1 VNLSMLAL
9 MRNESVFFVGL
20 FLILFLIWIWRGIRG
35 QRERE
40 QLKLQLA
47 RTQTKFDSNYENF
60 HRLQQAYVQSQR
72 QSEDLKVQLAR
83 LQESRE
89 ADFEKLAWIEKAQS
103 HMREAFEALA
113 GETLKTNSGEFLK
126 RAREQVE
133 TLLRQVQGDW
143 KTHKAEL
150 HSLVDPLKDSL
161 TSMSGHV
168 RELEAKREGAYRGL
182 EAQLRQLARTQS
194 DLHSTNIRLTQALKS
209 PTVRGRWGELQLRRV
224 VEMAGMT
231 KHIAFE
237 EQVGTDG
244 GRPDLIAHLP
254 NGGVLPVDSK
264 VPLEAYLESFE
275 TSDEE
280 TRKNKLSMHAKAM
293 QSRVQELGQK
303 KYWEQFDNTPDFVVM
318 FVPNEAC
325 LGAAFE
331 KNPSLLEYAIEK
343 QVLITTPV
351 TLLALLKV
359 VAYGWQQ
366 HQLTEN
372 ARQIAVLGQDLYKRL
387 EIFVEHLLELRKD
400 LNKTVSGYNRAVGS
414 LEKRLLPAARRFET
428 LGVTATELNAP
439 EAIET
444 YAKPPCSS
452 RF

>member
-1 VNLSMLAL
+1 MNISLLPLIKS
-9 MRNESVFFVGL
+9 ESIFFVGL
-20 FLILFLIWIWRGIRG
+20 FFILFLIWIWRGIRG

-40 QLKLQLA
+40 QLRLELA
-47 RTQTKFDSNYENF
+47 TIETKFHSNCEN
-60 HRLQQAYVQSQR
+60 LQQLEQAYSQSQK
-72 QSEDLKVQLAR
+72 QNEALKVQLAQ
-83 LQESRE
+83 LQKSRE
-89 ADFEKLAWIEKAQS
+89 VDMEKLAWIEKAQA

-113 GETLKTNSGEFLK
+113 SQTLKTNSGEFLK

-150 HSLVDPLKDSL
+150 HNLVDPLKETL

-168 RELEAKREGAYRGL
+168 RDLEAKREGAYRSL
-182 EAQLRQLARTQS
+182 QEQLRQLARTQS
-194 DLHSTNIRLTQALKS
+194 DLQTTNIRLTQALKS

-275 TSDEE
+275 TGDEE
-280 TRKNKLSMHAKAM
+280 TRKSKLNMHAKAM
-293 QSRVQELGQK
+293 QSRIQELGQK
-303 KYWEQFDNTPDFVVM
+303 KYWEQFDSTPDFVVM

-351 TLLALLKV
+351 TLLALLRV

-366 HQLTEN
+366 QQLTEN
-372 ARQIAVLGQDLYKRL
+372 ARQIAVLGQELYKRL
-387 EIFVEHLLELRKD
+387 ETFVEHLLELRKD
-400 LNKTVSGYNRAVGS
+400 LNKTVSGYNKTVGS
-414 LEKRLLPAARRFET
+414 LERRLLPAARKFEE
-428 LGVTATELNAP
+428 LGIAATELNAP

-444 YAKPPCSS
+444 RAKLPSTI
-452 RF
+452 